1 MTEFNKKYKELYD
14 SYNKKLLA
22 EHKLSF
28 STLDNNMGYFI
39 TYLKYLRDYY
49 LLTDSN
55 AQLEDTINVK
65 TATLVTAVDE
75 YEKYINCINNYYKL
89 NGNIVEKISDES
101 EEEVAKK
108 YNLEKEFHWTNFWQL
123 VMTNIEGW
131 SIDGQFYRF

>member
-89 NGNIVEKISDES
+89 NGNIAEKISDES

-108 YNLEKEFHWTNFWQL
+108 YNLEKKFHWTNFWQL

-131 SIDGQFYRF
+131 SIDG

>member
-1 MTEFNKKYKELYD
+1 MTEFNKEYKELYN

-28 STLDNNMGYFI
+28 STLDNNMKYFI

-49 LLTDSN
+49 LLTDSV
-55 AQLEDTINVK
+55 AKSEDTVNVK
-65 TATLVTAVDE
+65 TATLVAAVNE
-75 YEKYINCINNYYKL
+75 YEKYVNCINNYYKL
-89 NGNIVEKISDES
+89 NGDIAEKISDES

-108 YNLEKEFHWTNFWQL
+108 YNLEKKFHWTNFWQL

-131 SIDGQFYRF
+131 SIDG

>member
-1 MTEFNKKYKELYD
+1 MTEFNKEHKELYN

-28 STLDNNMGYFI
+28 STLDNNMKYFI

-49 LLTDSN
+49 LLTDSA

-65 TATLVTAVDE
+65 TATLVAAVDE

-89 NGNIVEKISDES
+89 NGNIAEKISDES

-108 YNLEKEFHWTNFWQL
+108 YNLEKNFHWTNFWQL

-131 SIDGQFYRF
+131 SIDG

>member
-1 MTEFNKKYKELYD
+1 MTEFNKEYKELYN

-28 STLDNNMGYFI
+28 STLDNNMKYFI
-39 TYLKYLRDYY
+39 TYLKYLRDFY
-49 LLTDSN
+49 LLTDSA

-65 TATLVTAVDE
+65 TATLVAAVDE

-89 NGNIVEKISDES
+89 NGDIAEKISDES

-108 YNLEKEFHWTNFWQL
+108 YNLEKNFHWTNFWQL

-131 SIDGQFYRF
+131 SIDG

>member
-1 MTEFNKKYKELYD
+1 MTEFNKEYKELYN

-28 STLDNNMGYFI
+28 STLDNNMKYFI

-49 LLTDSN
+49 LLTDSV
-55 AQLEDTINVK
+55 AQAEDTVNVK
-65 TATLVTAVDE
+65 TATLVAAVNE
-75 YEKYINCINNYYKL
+75 YEKYVNCINNYYKL
-89 NGNIVEKISDES
+89 NGNIAEKISDES

-108 YNLEKEFHWTNFWQL
+108 YNLEKKFHWTNFWQL

-131 SIDGQFYRF
+131 SIDG

>member
-1 MTEFNKKYKELYD
+1 MTEFNKEYKELYD

-65 TATLVTAVDE
+65 TATLVAAVDE
-75 YEKYINCINNYYKL
+75 YEKYVNCINNYYKL
-89 NGNIVEKISDES
+89 NGNIAEKISDES

-108 YNLEKEFHWTNFWQL
+108 YNLEKNFHWTNFWQL

-131 SIDGQFYRF
+131 SIDG

>member
-1 MTEFNKKYKELYD
+1 MTEFNKEYKELYD

-65 TATLVTAVDE
+65 TATLVAAVDE

-89 NGNIVEKISDES
+89 NGNIAEKISDES

-108 YNLEKEFHWTNFWQL
+108 YNLEKKFHWTNFWQL

-131 SIDGQFYRF
+131 SIDG

>member
-1 MTEFNKKYKELYD
+1 MIDMTEFNKEYKELYD

-65 TATLVTAVDE
+65 TATLVAAVDE

-89 NGNIVEKISDES
+89 NGNIAEKISDES

-108 YNLEKEFHWTNFWQL
+108 YNLEKKFHWTNFWQL
-123 VMTNIEGW
+123 VMTNMEGW
-131 SIDGQFYRF
+131 SIDG

>member
-1 MTEFNKKYKELYD
+1 MRNMTEFNKEYKELYN

-65 TATLVTAVDE
+65 TATLVAAVDE

-89 NGNIVEKISDES
+89 NGNIAEKISDEP

-108 YNLEKEFHWTNFWQL
+108 YNLEKNFHWTNFWQL
-123 VMTNIEGW
+123 VMTNIEGL
-131 SIDGQFYRF
+131 SIDG

>member
-1 MTEFNKKYKELYD
+1 MRNMSEFNKEYKELYN

-65 TATLVTAVDE
+65 TATLVAAVDE

-89 NGNIVEKISDES
+89 NGNIAEKISDEP

-108 YNLEKEFHWTNFWQL
+108 YNLEKNCHWTNFWQL

-131 SIDGQFYRF
+131 SIDG

>member
-1 MTEFNKKYKELYD
+1 MTEFNKEYKELYN

-65 TATLVTAVDE
+65 TATLVAAVDE

-108 YNLEKEFHWTNFWQL
+108 YNLEKKFHWTNFWQL

-131 SIDGQFYRF
+131 SIDG

>member
-1 MTEFNKKYKELYD
+1 MTEFNKEYKELYN

-49 LLTDSN
+49 LLNDNT

-108 YNLEKEFHWTNFWQL
+108 YNLEKKFHWTNFWQL

-131 SIDGQFYRF
+131 SIDG

>member
-1 MTEFNKKYKELYD
+1 MIDMTEFNKEYKELYN
-14 SYNKKLLA
+14 SYNKKLLS

-65 TATLVTAVDE
+65 TATLVAAVDE

-89 NGNIVEKISDES
+89 NGNIAEKISDES

-108 YNLEKEFHWTNFWQL
+108 YNLEKKFHWTNFWQL

-131 SIDGQFYRF
+131 SIDG

>member
-1 MTEFNKKYKELYD
+1 MIDMTEFNKEYKELYD

-108 YNLEKEFHWTNFWQL
+108 YNLEKKFHWTNFWQL

-131 SIDGQFYRF
+131 SIDG

>member
-1 MTEFNKKYKELYD
+1 MTEFNKEYKELYD

-55 AQLEDTINVK
+55 TQLEDTINVK

-89 NGNIVEKISDES
+89 NGNIMEKISDES

-108 YNLEKEFHWTNFWQL
+108 YNLEKKFHWTNFWQL

-131 SIDGQFYRF
+131 SIDG

>member
-1 MTEFNKKYKELYD
+1 MTKFNKEYKELYN

-65 TATLVTAVDE
+65 TATLVAAVDE

-89 NGNIVEKISDES
+89 NGNIAEKISDES

-108 YNLEKEFHWTNFWQL
+108 YNLEKKFHWTNFWQL

-131 SIDGQFYRF
+131 SIDG

>member
-1 MTEFNKKYKELYD
+1 MTESNKEYKELYD

-65 TATLVTAVDE
+65 TATLVAAVDE

-89 NGNIVEKISDES
+89 NGNIAEKISDET

-108 YNLEKEFHWTNFWQL
+108 YNLEKKFHWTNFWQL

-131 SIDGQFYRF
+131 SIDG

>member
-1 MTEFNKKYKELYD
+1 MTEFNKEYKELYD

-65 TATLVTAVDE
+65 TATLVAAVDE

-89 NGNIVEKISDES
+89 NGDIAEKISDES

-108 YNLEKEFHWTNFWQL
+108 YNLEKNFHWTNFWQL

-131 SIDGQFYRF
+131 SIDG